1 VTDDHAP
8 KERHEGRLPAREQP
22 LHAARAGSVRPLDL
36 RTRLAIWLGSWILN
50 VLGRTWRIQVFGRAP
65 LMQRAA
71 SDERVVFTLWHGQM
85 LPLLWVH
92 RQPTGVVVSEHRD
105 GDIIAHALGRFGVF
119 GIRGSTSRGGARALL
134 ECVRVLKS
142 GADVVLTPDGPRG
155 PRHSFAPGALIV
167 ALRAQAAVVPLVA
180 KADRVWQ
187 LKSWDGFEIPKPFAK
202 IAVLYGEPKRVQGT
216 DVRTVAEEVPAFVA
230 MMQAAADRVAV
241 LAAEREG

>member
-1 VTDDHAP
+1 M
-8 KERHEGRLPAREQP
+8 KEQHEGRLPKREQP
-22 LHAARAGSVRPLDL
+22 LDASRAGSVRKLDL
-36 RTRLAIWLGSWILN
+36 RTRLAIWLGSGILN
-50 VLGRTWRIQVFGRAP
+50 VLGRTWRIQVFGRQQ
-65 LMQRAA
+65 LLQRAA
-71 SDERVVFTLWHGQM
+71 SDDRVVFTLWHGQM

-119 GIRGSTSRGGARALL
+119 GIRGSSSRGGARALL
-134 ECVRVLKS
+134 ECVRMLKA

-167 ALRAQAAVVPLVA
+167 ALRAQTVIVPLTA

-202 IAVLYGEPKRVQGT
+202 ISVLYGTPKRVQGA
-216 DVRTVAEEVPAFVA
+216 DVRTVAEEVPDFVA
-230 MMQAAADRVAV
+230 MMQDASARVAE
-241 LAAEREG
+241 LAAERER